1 MDFTPLIFAALKSA
15 RTANERLDNLPDFMK
30 PCGTIGADGD
40 LPDLPSDPNVGDVYF
55 VATDGTYDGQAA
67 RIGDMFY
74 FNSNDAWSYVP
85 TGDVD
90 TWRNIFVNGVE
101 IQGIT
106 NKDPLKLLAGSN
118 ITLAVDPD
126 TKEITISSNQIDDN
140 SPSPTKTFSSDK
152 IISLLDTKIYGFHI
166 NSSEDDPEA
175 CVTYLE
181 QAVGMT
187 PCKMDYTNDKF
198 IWGSWKD
205 TFFMPRPCM
214 LRQDGIVDFYL
225 DPDDYTKREDGIT
238 PSHVDHLGNIE
249 LSATSTAAYAIDDYL
264 VYDGKLWQVTAAIA
278 IGDTLVDGTN
288 ISEVVNAPDVN
299 DNAMIEWGRDGKKIW
314 YKIVPDSGDATSAS
328 IYISDKK
335 VDSDYRAWSFYNY
348 AGEIVDHFYTPCYNG
363 TLDKNGKLRS
373 ISGMTYDKLC
383 QSKTTTQEVT
393 AAELNN
399 LTGRKNWYTEQFCDF
414 VLIDF
419 LLILISKSL
428 NVQKSFG
435 NGRINQP
442 SQASSMLGTGT
453 MDAKGMFWGSN
464 GNNYGVKAF
473 GMENLWSNQ
482 HRRYAGHIMID
493 YQQVYKMTRST
504 ADGTTISDYNQTG
517 ANYLQGGVGPSS
529 NGYFSKVLFNKDGWF
544 VNSITNGSDTKYWCD
559 YWYQSSGTRY
569 AGRGGSCSLGA
580 NCGRCV
586 LLAHAAASTFWY
598 IGAAVSYK

>member
-1 MDFTPLIFAALKSA
+1 MDFTPLIFAALKSGK
-15 RTANERLDNLPDFMK
+15 TANERLDNLPDFMK

-55 VATDGTYDGQAA
+55 VATDGTYDGHAA

-118 ITLAVDPD
+118 VALAVDPD

-140 SPSPTKTFSSDK
+140 SPSPIKTFSSDK

-225 DPDDYTKREDGIT
+225 DPDDYTKREDGVT

-264 VYDGKLWQVTAAIA
+264 VYDGKLWQVTATIA
-278 IGDTLVDGTN
+278 IGDTLADGTN

-335 VDSDYRAWSFYNY
+335 VDADYRAWSFYNY
-348 AGEIVDHFYTPCYNG
+348 DGDMVEHFYTPCYNG
-363 TLDKNGKLRS
+363 SLDANGKLRS
-373 ISGMTYDKLC
+373 ISDMAYNKLC

-399 LTGRKNWYTEQFCDF
+399 PTGKKNWYTEQFCDF

-435 NGRINQP
+435 NGRISQP

-453 MDAKGMFWGSN
+453 MNTKGMFWGSN
-464 GNNYGVKAF
+464 GNNYGVKVF
-473 GMENLWSNQ
+473 GMENLWANQ
-482 HRRYAGHIMID
+482 WRRYAGHIMID
-493 YQQVYKMTRST
+493 YQQVYKMTRSK

-517 ANYLQGGVGPSS
+517 ANYLQGGIGPSS

-559 YWYQSSGTRY
+559 YYYQNSGTRF
-569 AGRGGSCSLGA
+569 AVRGGHCNAGA
-580 NCGRCV
+580 SCGRYV
-586 LLAHAAASTFWY
+586 NLYYAAASTNWY